1 LRESY
6 NVAPQTLIY
15 AVLDCAEPE
24 HPEHIERMIHSVK
37 WGR

>member
-1 LRESY
+1 MRESY